1 MGSIERLIEL
11 IQDMDEQELE
21 ILIKFAEIL
30 KEGSDEEKR
39 LLLDLE
45 GTKEYVDWT
54 LVRWK
59 DRNGK

>member
-11 IQDMDEQELE
+11 IQDMDDQELE

-59 DRNGK
+59 DKNEK